1 MTPLTFLVLLLA
13 QLGLVSTQELK
24 VIPEPKNPKDA
35 TSCKDVAS
43 AVACRQWAGSDLTGC
58 QSSPGYMA
66 LNCPKTCKMCH
77 LRNAEARCGPLQNDN
92 VAMRPG
98 DLDRLFSN
106 LTSTPVEEFDE
117 DGSVSYSDSE
127 FVWTGRNNRPYT
139 IHKLSSSPWIVVI
152 DNVLTGEE
160 SDQIIEIAH
169 SVGFIASTTTG
180 EVDVEG
186 KINRRMD
193 RDRTSSQA
201 WCQGSCDTEPLI
213 NTLYD
218 RISEITT
225 VPADN
230 FEHLQMLKYEETEF
244 YAAHHDLL
252 GLDPVI
258 SACGPRILTFFIY
271 LSDVEEGGE
280 TNFPELNMA
289 VVPKKGRAVLWA
301 NVLDKDLETQDN
313 LTKHEAKPVI
323 KGRKYGANSWIHLK
337 NYREVNLWACSG

>member
-1 MTPLTFLVLLLA
+1 
-13 QLGLVSTQELK
+13 
-24 VIPEPKNPKDA
+24 
-35 TSCKDVAS
+35 
-43 AVACRQWAGSDLTGC
+43 
-58 QSSPGYMA
+58 
-66 LNCPKTCKMCH
+66 
-77 LRNAEARCGPLQNDN
+77 
-92 VAMRPG
+92 
-98 DLDRLFSN
+98 
-106 LTSTPVEEFDE
+106 
-117 DGSVSYSDSE
+117 
-127 FVWTGRNNRPYT
+127 
-139 IHKLSSSPWIVVI
+139 
-152 DNVLTGEE
+152 
-160 SDQIIEIAH
+160 
-169 SVGFIASTTTG
+169 
-180 EVDVEG
+180 
-186 KINRRMD
+186 
-193 RDRTSSQA
+193 
-201 WCQGSCDTEPLI
+201 
-213 NTLYD
+213 LYD

-313 LTKHEAKPVI
+313 LTKHEARPVI